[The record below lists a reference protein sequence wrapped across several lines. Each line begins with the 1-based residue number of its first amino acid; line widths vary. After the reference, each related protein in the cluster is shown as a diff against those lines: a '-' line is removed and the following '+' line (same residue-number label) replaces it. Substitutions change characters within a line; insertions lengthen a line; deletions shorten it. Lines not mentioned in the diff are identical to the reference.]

1 MEIYFALPVA
11 ILRIAFI
18 TENEKKVYRFDL
30 VAFHISI
37 VHYVSLERKLSIV
50 DQRTITTTASSL
62 GVYICLSVIFWVN
75 FKNKPLFLTT
85 RVPPLSDTRS
95 QKKLL
100 MLF

>member
-18 TENEKKVYRFDL
+18 TENETKEYRFDL

-50 DQRTITTTASSL
+50 KGLLRRLFPLWA
-62 GVYICLSVIFWVN
+62 CIFA
-75 FKNKPLFLTT
+75 FRLYFG
-85 RVPPLSDTRS
+85 
-95 QKKLL
+95 
-100 MLF
+100 